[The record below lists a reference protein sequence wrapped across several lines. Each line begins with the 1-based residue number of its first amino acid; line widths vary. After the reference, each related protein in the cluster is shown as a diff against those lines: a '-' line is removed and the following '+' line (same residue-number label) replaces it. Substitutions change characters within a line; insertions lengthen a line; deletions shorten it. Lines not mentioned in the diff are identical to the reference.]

1 MSQIPSPAKIRLAI
15 ADDHAFF
22 RRGLQQVCELEADLI
37 VLGGVSNG
45 LEAVE
50 IAEAE
55 QPDVMLMDINMPQLD
70 GIQATARIKAQLPG
84 IQIIILT
91 IQTEDQ
97 YVFDAIKAGASGYLL
112 KDVEEDT
119 LIRAI
124 RRVHQ
129 GESIINPQIATRVME
144 EFRRLSQRET
154 ETGWVEQ
161 LNSGEFDVLRLVA
174 QGVDNPEI
182 AEQLAISERT
192 VTNRLSQIYQK
203 LHLNNRTEAALYA
216 LRQGWAP
223 LHPDISD
230 LREGGEQNR

>member
-1 MSQIPSPAKIRLAI
+1 MSATPARIRLLI

-22 RRGLQQVCELEADLI
+22 RRGLRQACEMTEGFM
-37 VLGGVSNG
+37 VLGEVADG
-45 LEAVE
+45 LEAV
-50 IAEAE
+50 AAAQAQ
-55 QPDVMLMDINMPQLD
+55 QPDVLLMDINMPQLD

-91 IQTEDQ
+91 IQMEDQ

-112 KDVEEDT
+112 KDVDEET
-119 LIRAI
+119 LIQAI

-129 GESIINPQIATRVME
+129 GESIINPQIATRVMA

-154 ETGWVEQ
+154 ATGWMEQ
-161 LNSGEFDVLRLVA
+161 LSSAEFDVLHLVA

-182 AEQLAISERT
+182 GEKLAISERT

-223 LHPDISD
+223 LHPDASD
-230 LREGGEQNR
+230 LREGDEQTP